1 MEIQPLFPIGMK
13 LHVEGGSIR
22 LYAKQN
28 RVLIA
33 QEVARLSKL
42 DHFRFFEI
50 ANLIN
55 QDSID
60 LYRLRTHF
68 PCHF

>member
-1 MEIQPLFPIGMK
+1 MEIQPRFPIGMR
-13 LHVEGGSIR
+13 LYVEGGSIR
-22 LYAKQN
+22 LHAKQN

-33 QEVARLSKL
+33 REVARLSKL
-42 DHFRFFEI
+42 DYFRFFEI

-55 QDSID
+55 QDSVD
-60 LYRLRTHF
+60 LCRLRTHF